1 MDKMADLLVS
11 SYFSILGT
19 MCGFALLRAL
29 MKIDYRCFSAIF
41 LIVVFVFSFT
51 MAMVTAGTWNGFNLL
66 LTVVL
71 SCICTL
77 TFYFGY
83 ISRVKLTDEYLKNPW
98 GRRVLGVILFCFAL
112 LFKNNIVTMVEVF
125 PDAMIGVMEIIK
137 WVMLF
142 GSGVVC
148 MGGVGA
154 AMVIY
159 KEGMPSFDADRSP
172 ISHNQVL
179 KSFIIVITCF
189 TMAFLIIVVILEFMQ
204 TKPG

>member
-51 MAMVTAGTWNGFNLL
+51 MAMVTAGTWNGFNVL

-77 TFYFGY
+77 TFYLAH
-83 ISRVKLTDEYLKNPW
+83 ISRVKLTDEYLEDPW
-98 GRRVLGVILFCFAL
+98 GRRVLGVILLCFAL
-112 LFKNNIVTMVEVF
+112 LFKTDIVELARAL
-125 PDAMIGVMEIIK
+125 PKAMINLRGIGLLI
-137 WVMLF
+137 F
-142 GSGVVC
+142 GMACIGT
-148 MGGVGA
+148 VGA
-154 AMVIY
+154 GMIVYKKDMPSSDAGRGPIVPLPISRSIIMVIIY
-159 KEGMPSFDADRSP
+159 FMMTAF
-172 ISHNQVL
+172 L
-179 KSFIIVITCF
+179 FIVINF
-189 TMAFLIIVVILEFMQ
+189 ILH
-204 TKPG
+204 K